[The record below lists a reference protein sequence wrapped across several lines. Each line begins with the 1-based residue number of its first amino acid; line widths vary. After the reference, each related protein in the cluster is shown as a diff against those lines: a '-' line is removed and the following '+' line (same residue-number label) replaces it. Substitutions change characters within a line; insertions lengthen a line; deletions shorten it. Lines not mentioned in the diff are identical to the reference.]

1 MIMKC
6 IAIIPAAGIGTR
18 FGGSMPKQF
27 SEYESIPILI
37 HTLKLFERIN
47 EVSSVIVA
55 ITPSWEDYTNEM
67 ISIHSLNKVNKI
79 IAGGKERQDS
89 VSNALDN
96 IDKDE
101 YDIILIHDAVRPF
114 VSPELVRK
122 IILTTN
128 EYGAVVPALKP
139 KETIKQI
146 DENGMVLKTL
156 DRSVLCAVQTPQGF
170 KTDII
175 NSAYKKAMKE
185 NYYAT
190 DDAALVEYAGYP
202 VKVIDGEETNIKITT
217 QFDIQF

>member
-6 IAIIPAAGIGTR
+6 VAIIPAAGIGTR

-55 ITPSWEDYTNEM
+55 ITPSWEEYTNEM
-67 ISIHSLNKVNKI
+67 VIVHGLKKVNKI
-79 IAGGKERQDS
+79 IAGGLERQDS
-89 VSNALDN
+89 VSNALN
-96 IDKDE
+96 TIEPNK
-101 YDIILIHDAVRPF
+101 YDIVLIHDAVRPF
-114 VSPELVRK
+114 VSPELVKK
-122 IILTTN
+122 IIITTK

-146 DENGMVLKTL
+146 DENGMVIKTL
-156 DRSVLCAVQTPQGF
+156 DRNVLCAVQTPQGF
-170 KTDII
+170 KFDII
-175 NSAYKKAMKE
+175 NSAYKKAFE
-185 NYYAT
+185 NNYYGT
-190 DDAALVEYAGYP
+190 DDAALVEYAGYL

>member
-1 MIMKC
+1 MKC
-6 IAIIPAAGIGTR
+6 AAIIPAAGIGTR

-47 EVSSVIVA
+47 EVTSVIVA

-67 ISIHSLNKVNKI
+67 ISIHGLNKVNKI
-79 IAGGKERQDS
+79 IAGGMERQDS
-89 VSNALDN
+89 VFNALITLGTN
-96 IDKDE
+96 V

-122 IILTTN
+122 IILLSN
-128 EYGAVVPALKP
+128 EFGAVIPALKP

-146 DENGMVLKTL
+146 DENGMVQKTL

-170 KTDII
+170 KKGII
-175 NSAYKKAMKE
+175 FSAYKKAMEE
-185 NYYAT
+185 NFYAT
-190 DDAALVEYAGYP
+190 DDAALVEFAGFP